1 MLLSN
6 DDDDGSSC
14 FCAVFLCSVWY
25 VVGAPQTLRRTSFDA
40 SKKNKTLCLPVID
53 HGDAVKVP
61 TGNDESSRVRAVWNS
76 GINQKLLIGYRR
88 GRAREYTLEFMRTN

>member
-53 HGDAVKVP
+53 HGDAVKVQG
-61 TGNDESSRVRAVWNS
+61 TTSRVECARS
-76 GINQKLLIGYRR
+76 GIAGLTRSYLLATVVAELASIRWS
-88 GRAREYTLEFMRTN
+88 L

>member
-1 MLLSN
+1 MVRGGCPSIPSTDLF
-6 DDDDGSSC
+6 G
-14 FCAVFLCSVWY
+14 
-25 VVGAPQTLRRTSFDA
+25 A

-88 GRAREYTLEFMRTN
+88 GRAREVYAGVYEDKLRDFGVTLRRRIN